1 MSWRSLPAQG
11 KSGLDDKSPVSPAVA
26 FSVMFLEGLAG
37 APVLLTRLGRLVC
50 CGHSWLR
57 LWDWFGI

>member
-11 KSGLDDKSPVSPAVA
+11 RSGLDDKSPVFPAVA

-37 APVLLTRLGRLVC
+37 ALLLLTRLGCFVC
-50 CGHSWLR
+50 CGHSWLG